1 MSNVKKLKP
10 ANKPKNLNELIE
22 GLPSPNVSN
31 QDLRELLLQFIQE
44 IPPDAG
50 DFAARTKVKLD
61 AFGMLIKLNQLE
73 QKQSGTLDLVS
84 IINEGDNEDDE

>member
-1 MSNVKKLKP
+1 M
-10 ANKPKNLNELIE
+10 
-22 GLPSPNVSN
+22 
-31 QDLRELLLQFIQE
+31 E

-61 AFGMLIKLNQLE
+61 AFGLLVKLNQLE

-84 IINEGDNEDDE
+84 IINEGEDENDE

>member
-1 MSNVKKLKP
+1 MSNVKKLPQKQ
-10 ANKPKNLNELIE
+10 PKNLNDLIS

-73 QKQSGTLDLVS
+73 QKQTGTLDLVS